1 MKVIKGIAYI
11 LRFVKFKCFYK
22 KATFSKF
29 IHFPENLILRGNVL
43 FKGNASLSQGDY
55 LGTTN
60 SGKIILGDSV
70 YLGRDCKFVSQEL
83 IEVGENT
90 IFGPNVIIYDHDHKI
105 EDGKILHTEFNSAPV
120 IIGKDCWIGAGAIIL
135 KGTQIGD
142 GTVIGAG
149 TVVKG
154 VIPAK
159 SVVYN
164 QQNIVVKNL

>member
-1 MKVIKGIAYI
+1 MV
-11 LRFVKFKCFYK
+11 FY
-22 KATFSKF
+22 AF
-29 IHFPENLILRGNVL
+29 RGM
-43 FKGNASLSQGDY
+43 SLSKPLGGYIIVNQGVAMMQ
-55 LGTTN
+55 GGSFTAVN
-60 SGKIILGDSV
+60 EGKIILEKSV
-70 YLGRDCKFVSQEL
+70 YVGKDAKMVAHNL
-83 IEVGENT
+83 IRIGENT